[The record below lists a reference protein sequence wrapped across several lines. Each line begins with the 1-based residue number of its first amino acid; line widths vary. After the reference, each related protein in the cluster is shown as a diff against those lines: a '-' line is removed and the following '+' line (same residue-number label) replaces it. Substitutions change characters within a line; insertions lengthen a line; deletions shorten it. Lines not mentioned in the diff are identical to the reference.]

1 MIDDTTLQQGIA
13 LALDETAYSDLGT
26 LERGKVRDCYI
37 RDGRRAIV
45 VTDRLSAFDR
55 IVATIPFKGQV
66 LNGVSA
72 YWLEQTRAICPN
84 HLISVPDPVASLVH
98 ECRPFPVEMVLRG
111 FLTGSSPTSIWTC
124 YARGE
129 RRYCGHPLAEGLRQH
144 QRLAAPLITPTS
156 KAPKGEH
163 DELLSAD
170 EVIERGLATA
180 EEYAQLSE
188 LSLALFARGQA
199 LAAERGLIL
208 VDTKYEF
215 GRLPDGRICLIDE
228 VHTPDSSRYW
238 YADSYEEALRA
249 GRDPRALDKEYVRR
263 YLSGVGFRG
272 EGPVPPL
279 PDEVRIEAARRY
291 IEIYERMTGQPFVP
305 NLEPPRPRIHA
316 ALRAAL

>member
-1 MIDDTTLQQGIA
+1 MISEATLQRGIE
-13 LALDETAYSDLGT
+13 LALDETRFEDLGT
-26 LERGKVRDCYI
+26 LERGKVRDCYV
-37 RDGRRAIV
+37 RGGRRAII

-111 FLTGSSPTSIWTC
+111 YLTGSSPTSIWTC

-129 RRYCGHPLAEGLRQH
+129 RRYCGHRLAEGLRQH
-144 QRLAAPLITPTS
+144 ERLAAPLITPTS

-170 EVIERGLATA
+170 EVIAGGLATA
-180 EEYAQLSE
+180 EEFAQLSE
-188 LSLALFARGQA
+188 LSLALFAFGQA
-199 LAAERGLIL
+199 LALQRGLIL

-215 GRLPDGRICLIDE
+215 GRLPDGTICLIDE
-228 VHTPDSSRYW
+228 IHTPDSSRYW
-238 YADSYEEALRA
+238 YADSYDEALRS
-249 GRDPRALDKEYVRR
+249 GSDPRALDKEYVRR
-263 YLSGVGFRG
+263 HLSGLGFRG

-279 PDEVRIEAARRY
+279 ADAVRIEAARRY
-291 IEIYERMTGQPFVP
+291 IEIYERMTGQSFVP
-305 NLEPPRPRIHA
+305 NLDPPLPRIHA
-316 ALRAAL
+316 ALRAAR